1 MPAIASTAAVQ
12 VAGVAVGTTVVGEI
26 RGKGVSIVGLMPDA
40 DAAFAALAQSA
51 VAGLLERRPEQAT
64 LLGEHAY
71 DGRLTIGTAEHYD
84 ELARWC
90 ADRLAEVMAIDMGPL
105 SAEYRVDAQILFAE
119 LERVLFATTEL
130 REHEWNPMLANPGR
144 AIYLLLARDFAPL
157 PARLDSL
164 AARLA
169 AVPDALAAA
178 RSIASDRM
186 PRVHLETAISQFEGT
201 ERLIGTELD
210 RILATAPA
218 GGAAAGGEAAGRAPA
233 GLAAARTA
241 ARDAIAE
248 HRRWLE
254 QRLADAARDQSFREP
269 RLGPELFARKLHHT
283 LESGTSPAE
292 LLARAQADLDE
303 TTAHITET
311 AARLAA
317 GGGDRATRL
326 GAVGGSDPAAG
337 LAAGGGEPGSQ
348 DIVRRVLSELAAD
361 APDDRAILGLVGRAY
376 DQALA
381 FSQEMGLVTAHDDAV
396 DIIEMPEIDRGVA
409 VAYCDAPG
417 PLEADGQP
425 TFVAVS
431 PTPRDWPAQ
440 RVRSFYREYNRHL
453 VQNLVVHEAIP
464 GHVLQLGHARR
475 FRGGTPVR
483 AALRSGSFV
492 EGWAVYAEEL
502 MVRHGYPGQGNPE
515 ALRMQQL
522 KMRLRTIINTILD
535 VGVHAG
541 DLQEA
546 DAMALM
552 TGRGFQEEGE
562 AAGKWRRAQL
572 TATQL
577 STYYV
582 GYTEVSDL
590 VTRLRAARP
599 EWTER
604 QLHDEVLAHG
614 SPAVRHLRSL
624 LLS

>member
-1 MPAIASTAAVQ
+1 
-12 VAGVAVGTTVVGEI
+12 
-26 RGKGVSIVGLMPDA
+26 MPDA
-40 DAAFAALAQSA
+40 DATFAALAQST
-51 VAGLLERRPEQAT
+51 VHGLLERRPELAT
-64 LLGEHAY
+64 LLGEHAH
-71 DGRLTIGTAEHYD
+71 DARLTIGTAAHYD

-90 ADRLAEVMAIDMGPL
+90 AGRLAEVQGIDMGPL

-157 PARLDSL
+157 PARLGSL

-178 RSIASDRM
+178 RSVAAARM
-186 PRVHLETAISQFEGT
+186 PQVHLETAISQFEGT
-201 ERLIGTELD
+201 GRLIGPELD
-210 RILATAPA
+210 RTLAAAPA
-218 GGAAAGGEAAGRAPA
+218 NAVPA

-241 ARDAIAE
+241 ALDAIAE
-248 HRRWLE
+248 HRRWLS
-254 QRLADAARDQSFREP
+254 QRLADGARDQSFRDP
-269 RLGPELFARKLHHT
+269 RIGPDLFARKLHHT

-303 TTAHITET
+303 ATDQITGT
-311 AARLAA
+311 AARLGDGGA
-317 GGGDRATRL
+317 G
-326 GAVGGSDPAAG
+326 
-337 LAAGGGEPGSQ
+337 
-348 DIVRRVLSELAAD
+348 RVLGELAAD
-361 APDDRAILGLVGRAY
+361 APDDRTILGLVGQAY
-376 DQALA
+376 HQALA
-381 FSQEMGLVTAHDDAV
+381 FSNDHALVTAPDDPV

-417 PLEADGQP
+417 PLDADGQP

-431 PTPRDWPAQ
+431 PAPRDWAED

-483 AALRSGSFV
+483 TAFRSGSFV

-502 MVRHGYPGQGNPE
+502 MVRHGYPGEGNPD

-535 VGVHAG
+535 VRVHAG
-541 DLQEA
+541 DLAEA

-582 GYTEVSDL
+582 GYREVSDL
-590 VTRLRAARP
+590 AAGLRAARP

-604 QLHDEVLAHG
+604 QLHDEILAHG

>member
-1 MPAIASTAAVQ
+1 
-12 VAGVAVGTTVVGEI
+12 
-26 RGKGVSIVGLMPDA
+26 MPDA
-40 DAAFAALAQSA
+40 DAAFAALAQST
-51 VAGLLERRPEQAT
+51 VDGLLERRPELAT
-64 LLGEHAY
+64 LLGEHAH
-71 DGRLTIGTAEHYD
+71 DGRLTIGTAGHYED
-84 ELARWC
+84 LARWC
-90 ADRLAEVMAIDMGPL
+90 AGRLAEVMAVDMGPL

-157 PARLDSL
+157 PSRLASVTH
-164 AARLA
+164 RLA
-169 AVPDALAAA
+169 AIPAALAAA

-186 PRVHLETAISQFEGT
+186 PQVHLETAISQFQGT
-201 ERLIGTELD
+201 ERLIGAELD
-210 RILATAPA
+210 RILAAAP
-218 GGAAAGGEAAGRAPA
+218 GGAAPA

-254 QRLADAARDQSFREP
+254 QRLADGARDQRFRDP
-269 RLGPELFARKLHHT
+269 RIGPELFARKLHHT
-283 LESGTSPAE
+283 LESGTSPAD
-292 LLARAQADLDE
+292 LLAHAQADLDE
-303 TTAHITET
+303 TTDQITGT
-311 AARLAA
+311 AARLGA
-317 GGGDRATRL
+317 GG
-326 GAVGGSDPAAG
+326 VS
-337 LAAGGGEPGSQ
+337 
-348 DIVRRVLSELAAD
+348 RVLAELAAA
-361 APDDRAILGLVGRAY
+361 APDDRTILGLVERAY
-376 DQALA
+376 HQALA
-381 FSQEMGLVTAHDDAV
+381 FSKESDLVTAYDDAV

-431 PTPRDWPAQ
+431 PTPRDWAED
-440 RVRSFYREYNRHL
+440 RIRSFYREYNRHM
-453 VQNLVVHEAIP
+453 VQNLVVHEAMP

-483 AALRSGSFV
+483 AALRSGAFV

-502 MVRHGYPGQGNPE
+502 MARHRYPGEGDPD

-522 KMRLRTIINTILD
+522 KMRLRMIINTILD
-535 VGVHAG
+535 VQVHCG
-541 DLQEA
+541 DLDESG
-546 DAMALM
+546 AMALL

-572 TATQL
+572 TSTQL

-590 VTRLRAARP
+590 VAGLRAARP
-599 EWTER
+599 GCPER
-604 QLHDEVLAHG
+604 QLHDEILAHG
-614 SPAVRHLRSL
+614 SPAPRHLRSL